1 MLHQELLLANPKQM
15 AIINTF
21 PTLIKEK
28 TSTGGILNWVCL
40 TPINL
45 ETLSPTMA
53 AIIDGNI
60 EL

>member
-1 MLHQELLLANPKQM
+1 MLLANPKQI

-53 AIIDGNI
+53 AIIAGNI